1 MLGEVGYELRQ
12 NDREDSMSIIVPVE
26 DADSGIDPEEV
37 TRDEVYEMA
46 QELDIE
52 GRSDMSK
59 QELIEAVEANQ

>member
-1 MLGEVGYELRQ
+1 
-12 NDREDSMSIIVPVE
+12 MSIIVPVE